1 MTFWRIVFAAAAFFN
16 LAVGLPLLLAPQ
28 RVAAALVNTP
38 PPDFMLAQICGVLI
52 SVFGVGYAMVARDPA
67 GGRPI
72 AWLGVIGKL
81 PIPVILWFYVR
92 ADLVPVRTLLL
103 SLGDLG
109 FAVLFVLFLWRTAPA
124 SRDA

>member
-16 LAVGLPLLLAPQ
+16 LAVGLPLLLAPKL
-28 RVAAALVNTP
+28 VAASLVNTP

-81 PIPVILWFYVR
+81 PIPVILWFYVK

-109 FAVLFVLFLWRTAPA
+109 FAVLFVIFLWRTAPVSEEA
-124 SRDA
+124 

>member
-1 MTFWRIVFAAAAFFN
+1 MTFWRIVFALAAFFN
-16 LAVGLPLLLAPQ
+16 LAVGVPLLLAP
-28 RVAAALVNTP
+28 RTALASLVGGGP
-38 PPDFMLAQICGVLI
+38 GDMVLAQILGVLI
-52 SVFGVGYAMVARDPA
+52 SVFGVGYGMVARDPQ
-67 GGRPI
+67 GNRGI

-81 PIPVILWFYVR
+81 PLPVILWFYVR

-124 SRDA
+124 PEEA